1 MQGSVEPKQVPS
13 CSRNAIGMTK
23 RALSRCWMI
32 LDDSHFLLF
41 SSLWCETQKKKT
53 KKYFHFY
60 QLRCIWN
67 KLQPRDGCLAT
78 LKSQHKKTQKP
89 EKWETTIW
97 VICLTMAPRQKLRIM
112 RFGFVFEIL
121 RCGNVTQP
129 EEFFCSPNVFS
140 KLFNACRFSYRR
152 QTILLSASVKSQN
165 VRQKIAAWRSMVMTE
180 FIFLFI
186 RVTRVRSSRA

>member
-23 RALSRCWMI
+23 LALSRCWMI

-78 LKSQHKKTQKP
+78 LKSQHKKKSKAREMEDNNMSNLP
-89 EKWETTIW
+89 ENGTKTKAADNEVW
-97 VICLTMAPRQKLRIM
+97 VCLRDFKM
-112 RFGFVFEIL
+112 RECDATRRVFLFTECL
-121 RCGNVTQP
+121 
-129 EEFFCSPNVFS
+129 S
-140 KLFNACRFSYRR
+140 KLFNQRLSIF
-152 QTILLSASVKSQN
+152 LSAANDFFYRPRWNRWIFARKS
-165 VRQKIAAWRSMVMTE
+165 RHDEAWWWLSL
-180 FIFLFI
+180 FFFLFE
-186 RVTRVRSSRA
+186 